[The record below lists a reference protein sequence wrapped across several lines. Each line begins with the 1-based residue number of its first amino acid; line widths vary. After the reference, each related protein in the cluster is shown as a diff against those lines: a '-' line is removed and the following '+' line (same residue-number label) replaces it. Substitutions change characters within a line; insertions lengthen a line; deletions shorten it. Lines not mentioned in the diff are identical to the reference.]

1 MLDFTSQLT
10 ACSPQGSQPTE
21 EDDAICNSKELK
33 YSSPRWQLAGCKIT
47 SAGRTMQ
54 PDPFTT
60 HAEFIDGFYTYPG
73 TGVVMAGKVVD
84 YLLELA
90 DMQASLIE
98 RKVGQSNRPVDNNHW
113 VELRDDRNLFEFQF
127 QVPASS
133 QHEVSLVIS
142 KQLKV
147 FVRDAINAFD
157 PTEILIYSTSCGG
170 TLRDYVDQEFGPRFG
185 LPDP

>member
-1 MLDFTSQLT
+1 
-10 ACSPQGSQPTE
+10 
-21 EDDAICNSKELK
+21 
-33 YSSPRWQLAGCKIT
+33 
-47 SAGRTMQ
+47 
-54 PDPFTT
+54 
-60 HAEFIDGFYTYPG
+60 
-73 TGVVMAGKVVD
+73 MAGKVVD

-90 DMQASLIE
+90 DMQASDIE

-133 QHEVSLVIS
+133 QHVVSLAIS

-147 FVRDAINAFD
+147 FVGDASNAFD
-157 PTEILIYSTSCGG
+157 PTEILIYSASCGG